1 MSDNIRKIQSMIRG
15 DYRKIQVGPEPKT
28 IQQRKE
34 GEIWTEAS
42 LANPGGAKWTK
53 KDGKKVQITKMPG
66 RGFDECKDC
75 EKLILKT
82 IDQDTYNRM
91 DRCYHCQ
98 INFEVDL
105 KAAGKWEEWVEDLE
119 KQRWESAKKEIK
131 EIMSEMKEQSEK
143 QFDPK
148 IAYAIGNEQQIKNKE
163 QIKRETR

>member
-1 MSDNIRKIQSMIRG
+1 
-15 DYRKIQVGPEPKT
+15 
-28 IQQRKE
+28 
-34 GEIWTEAS
+34 
-42 LANPGGAKWTK
+42 
-53 KDGKKVQITKMPG
+53 MPG